1 MSCDLR
7 ARGSTAPI
15 RRRLLFVPL
24 LAVTLVAGYG
34 ASAAGQPI
42 QLVLDGAL
50 EIRQSPN
57 FEALGLEE
65 GDPVRFIVEFD
76 PASPTGK
83 VDRLLIQLDGTTFTN
98 STNWEYGDVFRL
110 ASSPDTGFEFSVVS
124 GDIFHGARNGFDLSL
139 FTVSA
144 VQIAFELQ
152 SDEFSTS
159 AGFPLDLMFEDLNR
173 IDSGFFGL
181 YPESSHGGIFTI
193 EFSDL
198 SVHVIPESGVAGDF
212 NDDGN
217 VDAADYV
224 VWRKNDGGANALAND
239 DDLGT
244 PIRAEHYN
252 LWRAH
257 FGEIEMP
264 DIAAGGQIPEPGSFV
279 LAAAGLALAVA
290 SSTARRYRRCAAC
303 FALWAKNAGEQ
314 AFRGLRR
321 RG

>member
-7 ARGSTAPI
+7 AKGTIVPI
-15 RRRLLFVPL
+15 RPRALF
-24 LAVTLVAGYG
+24 AALVAMTLAAGYP
-34 ASAAGQPI
+34 ASAAGQSI

-159 AGFPLDLMFEDLNR
+159 AGFPLDLTFEDLNR
-173 IDSGFFGL
+173 FNSGFFDL
-181 YPESSHGGIFTI
+181 FAEPFRHEVTHIFTV

-198 SVHVIPESGVAGDF
+198 SVRVIPEPT
-212 NDDGN
+212 
-217 VDAADYV
+217 AA
-224 VWRKNDGGANALAND
+224 ALILSA
-239 DDLGT
+239 LGT
-244 PIRAEHYN
+244 V
-252 LWRAH
+252 LWLRPCVRCGRLRLQH
-257 FGEIEMP
+257 K
-264 DIAAGGQIPEPGSFV
+264 AAGELDGRAWRSRARSWPAGGPG
-279 LAAAGLALAVA
+279 A
-290 SSTARRYRRCAAC
+290 SH
-303 FALWAKNAGEQ
+303 
-314 AFRGLRR
+314 
-321 RG
+321 